1 MRGSAAVPS
10 ELFDD
15 AEFERFTRGIRKLWN
30 IDLSSYGQ
38 RQLHRRLRGMMSR
51 GHAETL
57 DEFLVYLSNNPA
69 ESELLKDR
77 FTINVSEFFRDA
89 HLFAKLEKMLGPG
102 GECAGAR
109 KVWSA
114 GCSYGAE
121 PYTLA
126 MILSDT
132 GRGSDCQLYATDID
146 QGVLERAR
154 AGIFTERDIRNVSEQ
169 RRQRYFKA
177 NDDGTLTISSQLRP
191 RVLFAKLD
199 LLAPGGK
206 QPMNCDLILC
216 RNVIIYF
223 TDEAKAGVQQMLVR
237 SLRPGGVL
245 LIGATERVPDA
256 SDLGLQSMGPFF
268 YKKVA

>member
-1 MRGSAAVPS
+1 MPS

-15 AEFERFTRGIRKLWN
+15 AEFERFTCGIRKLWN

-38 RQLHRRLRGMMSR
+38 RQLHRRLRGMMTKV
-51 GHAETL
+51 HVETL
-57 DEFLVYLSNNPA
+57 DDFLAYLRQDPA
-69 ESELLKDR
+69 ESEQCKDR

-89 HLFAKLEKMLGPG
+89 HLFAKLEKMLGLG

-126 MILSDT
+126 MILSDA

-146 QGVLERAR
+146 QGALDRAR
-154 AGIFTERDIRNVSEQ
+154 AGVFTERDIRNVSDQ
-169 RRQRYFKA
+169 RRQRYLKA
-177 NDDGTLTISSQLRP
+177 NGDGTYAISSQLRP
-191 RVLFAKLD
+191 RVLFSKLD

-223 TDEAKAGVQQMLVR
+223 TDEAKAGVQQMLVK
-237 SLRPGGVL
+237 SLRPGGML

-256 SDLGLQSMGPFF
+256 PELGLQSMGPFF

>member
-1 MRGSAAVPS
+1 MPS

-30 IDLSSYGQ
+30 IDLGSYGQ
-38 RQLHRRLRGMMSR
+38 RQLHRRLRGMMAR

-57 DEFLVYLSNNPA
+57 DEFLAFLAKNPA

-102 GECAGAR
+102 GECANAR

-126 MILSDT
+126 MILSDA
-132 GRGSDCQLYATDID
+132 GRGSDCQVHATDID
-146 QGVLERAR
+146 QGALDRAR
-154 AGIFTERDIRNVSEQ
+154 AAVFTERDIRNVGEQ
-169 RRQRYFKA
+169 RRKRYFTL
-177 NDDGTLTISSQLRP
+177 NDDGTYTITSRLRP
-191 RVLFAKLD
+191 RVLFSKLD
-199 LLAPGGK
+199 LLAPGGR

-223 TDEAKAGVQQMLVR
+223 TDDAKADVQRMLVK

-256 SDLGLQSMGPFF
+256 QGLGLQSMGPFF